1 MNPGENLKLKLDL
14 DETLI
19 WGTLAVKRTVLFQSW
34 PQSSLGVSFSL
45 VLLLLVLEVVPL
57 VWEVFLGERL
67 LILRVGLVVVGL
79 VGGGDSRSDA
89 GRQDLGVRLP
99 LKLN

>member
-1 MNPGENLKLKLDL
+1 MKLDL

-19 WGTLAVKRTVLFQSW
+19 WGTLAAKRTALCQSW
-34 PQSSLGVSFSL
+34 PQPFLGASFSL
-45 VLLLLVLEVVPL
+45 VLHLVLEVVPL
-57 VWEVFLGERL
+57 VWEAFLDERL
-67 LILRVGLVVVGL
+67 LVPRVDLVV
-79 VGGGDSRSDA
+79 GGDSRSDD

>member
-1 MNPGENLKLKLDL
+1 MKLDL

-19 WGTLAVKRTVLFQSW
+19 WETLAAKRTALCQSW
-34 PQSSLGVSFSL
+34 PQSFLGASFSL
-45 VLLLLVLEVVPL
+45 VLHLVLEVVPL
-57 VWEVFLGERL
+57 VWEAFLDERL

-79 VGGGDSRSDA
+79 VVGGDSRSDV

-99 LKLN
+99 LDLI

>member
-45 VLLLLVLEVVPL
+45 VLHLVLEVGPL
-57 VWEVFLGERL
+57 VWEVSLLDERL
-67 LILRVGLVVVGL
+67 LVPRVDLVVVGL
-79 VGGGDSRSDA
+79 VVGGDSQSDA
-89 GRQDLGVRLP
+89 GRQDLGERLP

>member
-1 MNPGENLKLKLDL
+1 MKLDL

-19 WGTLAVKRTVLFQSW
+19 WGTLAAKRTVLFQSW
-34 PQSSLGVSFSL
+34 RQSCLGASFSL
-45 VLLLLVLEVVPL
+45 VLHLVLEVVPL
-57 VWEVFLGERL
+57 VWEAFLDERL

-79 VGGGDSRSDA
+79 VVGGDSRSDV

>member
-1 MNPGENLKLKLDL
+1 MKLDL

-19 WGTLAVKRTVLFQSW
+19 WGTLAAKRTVLFQSW
-34 PQSSLGVSFSL
+34 RQSFPGASFSL
-45 VLLLLVLEVVPL
+45 FLHLVLEVVPL
-57 VWEVFLGERL
+57 VWEAFLLDERL

-79 VGGGDSRSDA
+79 LVGGDSRSDA
-89 GRQDLGVRLP
+89 GRQDLGERLP

>member
-1 MNPGENLKLKLDL
+1 MKLDL

-45 VLLLLVLEVVPL
+45 VLHLVLEVVPL
-57 VWEVFLGERL
+57 VWEAFLDERL

-79 VGGGDSRSDA
+79 VVGGDSRSDV

-99 LKLN
+99 LELI